1 MSPFTSRTA
10 FAVASVILVV
20 GQLSADPLLTKKQI
34 AQAAAKIES
43 CLTKQLNAAAG
54 RGDSRKCIGL
64 IEGDCEDKISAGGEA
79 AHATCSDNETAAWD
93 ALLNKAWADMPTTL
107 TPERFAV
114 LKEVQRQWLAYRK
127 AKCAFLNDM
136 DRPGAWGLMLEADCL
151 KDETARRTL
160 ELRDILTDPNLGG
173 PE

>member
-1 MSPFTSRTA
+1 MFSFKFRTA
-10 FAVASVILVV
+10 LVAASIILVV
-20 GQLSADPLLTKKQI
+20 GQLSADPLLTNKQI
-34 AQAAAKIES
+34 ARAAAKIET

-54 RGDSRKCIGL
+54 QGDSRKCVGL
-64 IEGDCEDKISAGGEA
+64 IEGECEDKISAGGEA

-93 ALLNKAWADMPTTL
+93 VLLNKAWADLPASL

-114 LKEVQRQWLAYRK
+114 LKDVQRQWLAYRK
-127 AKCAFLNDM
+127 AKCAFLNDL

-160 ELRDILTDPNLGG
+160 ELREILTDPNIGG